1 MLLNKAEDR
10 SWVVNKLSEVIKKHG
25 LENELTVNVLRMV
38 ICPLDALEVQEVNQ
52 INVRKVFPPEMSIE
66 VLAFKAEAE

>member
-1 MLLNKAEDR
+1 MVK
-10 SWVVNKLSEVIKKHG
+10 KLSEVIKKHG

-38 ICPLDALEVQEVNQ
+38 ICPLDATEVQEINQ
-52 INVRKVFPPEMSIE
+52 INVRKVFPPEMSKE